1 MPTRWNSTFYVFKRF
16 HDLQDAV
23 KTSVALID
31 KGLPILSA
39 DDWRNCREICDVL
52 APFEDTTKNIS
63 GEQYTIGS
71 QVIGLTRG
79 LVSIFG
85 KMVNDTK
92 FHSVAKNRIVNIQ
105 QGILERFVNLEFNKT
120 VALATFL
127 DPRFKLYAFTNQN
140 ASDSIKKFVIQKVTK
155 GINKS
160 KHLREVEQVEEA
172 IKDTEAIKQKVHIL
186 RFGMNL

>member
-1 MPTRWNSTFYVFKRF
+1 M
-16 HDLQDAV
+16 
-23 KTSVALID
+23 
-31 KGLPILSA
+31 
-39 DDWRNCREICDVL
+39 
-52 APFEDTTKNIS
+52 
-63 GEQYTIGS
+63 
-71 QVIGLTRG
+71 
-79 LVSIFG
+79 VSIYV
-85 KMVNDTK
+85 KMVNGTK

-105 QGILERFVNLEFNKT
+105 QGILERFVNLELNKT

-140 ASDSIKKFVIQKVTK
+140 ASDSIKKFVVQKVTK

-172 IKDTEAIKQKVHIL
+172 IKDTEEIKQKVHIL

>member
-71 QVIGLTRG
+71 KVIGLTRG

-120 VALATFL
+120 VALAPFL

-155 GINKS
+155 GMNKS